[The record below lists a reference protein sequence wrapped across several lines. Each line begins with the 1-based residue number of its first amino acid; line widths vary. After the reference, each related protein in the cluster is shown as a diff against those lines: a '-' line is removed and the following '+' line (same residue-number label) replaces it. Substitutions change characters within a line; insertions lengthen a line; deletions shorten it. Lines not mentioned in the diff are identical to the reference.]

1 MEIFYE
7 ESNVLINE
15 LKNALFDYKECKSYG
30 SEFIQKVFRDVHTM
44 KADSTMMLF
53 DTIAALSRAFESV
66 LYFYRNNSIEIE
78 DTEYFNH
85 LLISYVDY
93 IKGELDKLPEG
104 KPLYA
109 GHTELEKE
117 MKEYLVTIKE
127 EYKDRIVDDI
137 TAKTD
142 KSTEEQSGKKRSARQ
157 VYYIP
162 SAETSTISEVS
173 AQKEPKEKELTADSD
188 AVVLIKQKDIQ
199 NVYNTMEAY
208 SKYVEEIE
216 NRFVG
221 EQSIVLNQNELA
233 RMKDMKRKILNAI
246 EHLTKSDF
254 KTVAKKMEM
263 LVDEMASTLKK
274 PVKLLVTG
282 EDTMI
287 DKSKREKVSSALIHI
302 IRNAV
307 DHGIEDM
314 EERDIMG
321 KSPMGLVRLSF
332 SKKEDKIEI
341 CVEDDGAGIDKE
353 AVIKSAIRNNLL
365 NRAPEEYTDE
375 EIYGMLLH
383 SGVSTTDEPN
393 DYSGRGVGMDVIN
406 HNVKELGGELKISSR
421 EGYGTKITMIV

>member
-1 MEIFYE
+1 MDSMMEIFYE
-7 ESNVLINE
+7 ESNVLVNE
-15 LKNALFDYKECKSYG
+15 LKNALFDYKECKSYD
-30 SEFIQKVFRDVHTM
+30 SEFIQRVFRDVHTM

-142 KSTEEQSGKKRSARQ
+142 KSAEEPSGKKRSARQ

-173 AQKEPKEKELTADSD
+173 AEKEPKEKELTADSD

-221 EQSIVLNQNELA
+221 EQSIVFNQNELA
-233 RMKDMKRKILNAI
+233 RMKDMKRK
-246 EHLTKSDF
+246 HF
-254 KTVAKKMEM
+254 
-263 LVDEMASTLKK
+263 
-274 PVKLLVTG
+274 
-282 EDTMI
+282 
-287 DKSKREKVSSALIHI
+287 
-302 IRNAV
+302 
-307 DHGIEDM
+307 
-314 EERDIMG
+314 
-321 KSPMGLVRLSF
+321 RL
-332 SKKEDKIEI
+332 
-341 CVEDDGAGIDKE
+341 
-353 AVIKSAIRNNLL
+353 
-365 NRAPEEYTDE
+365 
-375 EIYGMLLH
+375 
-383 SGVSTTDEPN
+383 
-393 DYSGRGVGMDVIN
+393 
-406 HNVKELGGELKISSR
+406 
-421 EGYGTKITMIV
+421 

>member
-109 GHTELEKE
+109 GHTELEIE

-142 KSTEEQSGKKRSARQ
+142 KSTEAQSGKKRSARQ

-221 EQSIVLNQNELA
+221 EQSIVFNQNELA

-341 CVEDDGAGIDKE
+341 CVEDDGAGIDKD
-353 AVIKSAIRNNLL
+353 AVIKSAIHNNLL

>member
-353 AVIKSAIRNNLL
+353 AVIKSAIHNNLL

>member
-263 LVDEMASTLKK
+263 LVDEMASTWKK

-341 CVEDDGAGIDKE
+341 CVEDDGAGIDKD
-353 AVIKSAIRNNLL
+353 AVIKSAIHNNLL

>member
-263 LVDEMASTLKK
+263 LVDEMASTLNK

>member
-287 DKSKREKVSSALIHI
+287 DKSKREKISSALIHI

-341 CVEDDGAGIDKE
+341 CVEDDGAGIDKD
-353 AVIKSAIRNNLL
+353 AVIKSAIHNNLL

>member
-221 EQSIVLNQNELA
+221 EQSIVFNQNELA

-341 CVEDDGAGIDKE
+341 CVEDDGAGIDKD
-353 AVIKSAIRNNLL
+353 AVIKSAIHNNLL

>member
-341 CVEDDGAGIDKE
+341 CVEDDGAGIDKD
-353 AVIKSAIRNNLL
+353 AVIKSAIHNNLL

>member
-307 DHGIEDM
+307 DHGIEDT

>member
-233 RMKDMKRKILNAI
+233 RMKDMKRKIFNSI

-341 CVEDDGAGIDKE
+341 CVEDDGAGIDKD
-353 AVIKSAIRNNLL
+353 AVIKSAIHNNLL

>member
-287 DKSKREKVSSALIHI
+287 DKSKREKISSALIHI

>member
-287 DKSKREKVSSALIHI
+287 DKSKREKISSALIHI

-307 DHGIEDM
+307 DHGIEDT

-341 CVEDDGAGIDKE
+341 CVEDDGAGIDKD
-353 AVIKSAIRNNLL
+353 AVIKSAIHNNLL

>member
-142 KSTEEQSGKKRSARQ
+142 KSAEEPSGKKRSARQ

-173 AQKEPKEKELTADSD
+173 AEKEPKEKELTADSD

-221 EQSIVLNQNELA
+221 EQSIVFNQNELA
-233 RMKDMKRKILNAI
+233 RMKDMKRKILNSI

-263 LVDEMASTLKK
+263 LVDEMASTLNK

-287 DKSKREKVSSALIHI
+287 DKSKREKISSALIHI

-341 CVEDDGAGIDKE
+341 CVEDDGAGIDKK

>member
-173 AQKEPKEKELTADSD
+173 AEKEPKEKELTADSD

>member
-287 DKSKREKVSSALIHI
+287 DKSKREKISSALIHI

-307 DHGIEDM
+307 DHGIEDT
-314 EERDIMG
+314 EERDIM
-321 KSPMGLVRLSF
+321 
-332 SKKEDKIEI
+332 
-341 CVEDDGAGIDKE
+341 
-353 AVIKSAIRNNLL
+353 
-365 NRAPEEYTDE
+365 
-375 EIYGMLLH
+375 
-383 SGVSTTDEPN
+383 
-393 DYSGRGVGMDVIN
+393 
-406 HNVKELGGELKISSR
+406 
-421 EGYGTKITMIV
+421 

>member
-142 KSTEEQSGKKRSARQ
+142 KSTEEPSGKKRSARQ

-341 CVEDDGAGIDKE
+341 CVEDDGAGIDKD
-353 AVIKSAIRNNLL
+353 AVIKSAIHNNLL

>member
-15 LKNALFDYKECKSYG
+15 LKNALFDYKDCKSYG

-173 AQKEPKEKELTADSD
+173 AEKEPKEKELTADSD

-287 DKSKREKVSSALIHI
+287 DKSKREKISSALIHI

-307 DHGIEDM
+307 DHGIEDT

-341 CVEDDGAGIDKE
+341 CVEDDGAGIDKD
-353 AVIKSAIRNNLL
+353 AVIKSAIHNNLL